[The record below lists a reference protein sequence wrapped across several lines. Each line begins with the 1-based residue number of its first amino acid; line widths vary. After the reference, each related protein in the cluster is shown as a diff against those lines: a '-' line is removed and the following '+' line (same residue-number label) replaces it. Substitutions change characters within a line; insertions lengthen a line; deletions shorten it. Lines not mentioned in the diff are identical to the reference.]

1 MHITPFLSAS
11 QKLSLTVLKISVRFF
26 VVIALRTLHMWLVP
40 GNSYFEVYVLEV
52 ICLNL
57 CLPSFFLF
65 ELQFQMREPK
75 MCQIVCKLTVGEKEA
90 KELKEKI
97 EDEYRVNM

>member
-1 MHITPFLSAS
+1 MCLVF
-11 QKLSLTVLKISVRFF
+11 SLTCSLS
-26 VVIALRTLHMWLVP
+26 
-40 GNSYFEVYVLEV
+40 
-52 ICLNL
+52 
-57 CLPSFFLF
+57 

-75 MCQIVCKLTVGEKEA
+75 MCQIICKITVTEKEA